1 MTIVG
6 EPTTR
11 QSNKLA
17 CIGEKTV
24 ALLGKEYYLLQGR
37 IMCLDLGTSRIGV
50 ALSDLL
56 GYTAQGA
63 ETIQS
68 KGFEADLETIKQL
81 IKKHQVF
88 RLIIGYPLNLD
99 GSEGNKAKAI
109 REQYEAIAAQ
119 VGIETILWDERFS
132 TKEAERALDMD
143 QVNWK
148 KKKQAIDRMAA
159 QIILQSY
166 LEYLSLKR

>member
-1 MTIVG
+1 M
-6 EPTTR
+6 
-11 QSNKLA
+11 
-17 CIGEKTV
+17 
-24 ALLGKEYYLLQGR
+24 LQGR

-109 REQYEAIAAQ
+109 REQYEAISAQ
-119 VGIETILWDERFS
+119 VGIETLLWDERFS
-132 TKEAERALDMD
+132 TKEAERALH
-143 QVNWK
+143 WK